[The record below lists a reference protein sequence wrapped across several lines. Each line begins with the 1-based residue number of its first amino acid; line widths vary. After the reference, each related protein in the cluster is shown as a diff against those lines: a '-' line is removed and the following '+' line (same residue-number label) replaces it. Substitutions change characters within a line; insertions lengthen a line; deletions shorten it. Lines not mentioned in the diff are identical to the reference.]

1 MKKWLS
7 YRIILNLCAVIL
19 LIICLLMHFDPAH
32 VCGSEFPNA
41 QGNAHNIYRIIAS
54 LLFVLASITFF
65 AGRIVDKNS
74 QLLVLNG
81 CILGFLVMFITV
93 GLMTI
98 TQTGNLIIATIVFAI
113 LGSLCAYIRLT
124 SYGNTQ

>member
-19 LIICLLMHFDPAH
+19 LIICLLMHFAPAH
-32 VCGSEFPNA
+32 VSGSEFPNA
-41 QGNAHNIYRIIAS
+41 QGNAHNIYRVIAS

-113 LGSLCAYIRLT
+113 LSALCAYIRLT

>member
-32 VCGSEFPNA
+32 VSGSEFPNA
-41 QGNAHNIYRIIAS
+41 QGNAHNIYRVIAS

-98 TQTGNLIIATIVFAI
+98 TQTGNLIIATIVFGI
-113 LGSLCAYIRLT
+113 LGALCAYIRLT
-124 SYGNTQ
+124 SYRNTQ

>member
-1 MKKWLS
+1 
-7 YRIILNLCAVIL
+7 
-19 LIICLLMHFDPAH
+19 MHFDPAH
-32 VCGSEFPNA
+32 VSGSEFPNA
-41 QGNAHNIYRIIAS
+41 QGNAHNIYRVIAS

-113 LGSLCAYIRLT
+113 LGALCAYIRLT